1 MFNFDEI
8 IDRSDN
14 FSVKWSEMDIN
25 FGSNDLLPMWV
36 ADMDFKVAPAILES
50 LKNRLEQGIYGYTTR
65 PESYNDSIKNWLEK
79 RFQWSINKNW
89 LLFSP
94 GVIPTISLAIDSL
107 TKEGDKI
114 MIQQPVY
121 SPFSSVVRNN
131 NRELVVSPLK
141 KIENGDYVMDYE
153 NIENNIRN
161 VKMFLLC
168 NPHNPVGRVWR
179 KEELEKLGEICLKHN
194 VIVISDEIHSD
205 IIFKNHKHTPFASI
219 SDELSNITITCMSPS
234 KSFNIAGLQCS
245 YAITSNEDYLYALD
259 KAFTR
264 IDIKRNNA
272 FSLVA
277 TEAAYKNC
285 ENWLDQLLIYL
296 ESNAD
301 FVVDYINKNVPEVSV
316 KKPEGTYL
324 MWLDFSKLNK
334 TDLEVKKAL
343 LNVGKVALNYGPS
356 FGIGGEGFHRL
367 NIACPKLMLRDALS
381 RIEKAVSYLKE
392 N

>member
-141 KIENGDYVMDYE
+141 KLENGDYVMDYE

-219 SDELSNITITCMSPS
+219 NDELSNITITCMSPS

-285 ENWLDQLLIYL
+285 EAWLDQLLIYL

-301 FVVDYINKNVPEVSV
+301 FVVDYINKNIPEVSV

>member
-1 MFNFDEI
+1 M

>member
-107 TKEGDKI
+107 TKERDKI

-301 FVVDYINKNVPEVSV
+301 FVVDYINKNIPEVFV

>member
-8 IDRSDN
+8 IDRKDN

-65 PESYNDSIKNWLEK
+65 PESYNDAIKGWLEK

-94 GVIPTISLAIDSL
+94 GVIPIISLAIDSL

-131 NRELVVSPLK
+131 DRELVVSPLK
-141 KIENGDYVMDYE
+141 KLENGDYVMDYE
-153 NIENNIRN
+153 NIENNIKN

-168 NPHNPVGRVWR
+168 NPHNPVGRVWS
-179 KEELEKLGEICLKHN
+179 KEELEKLGQICLKHN

-234 KSFNIAGLQCS
+234 KTFNIAGLQCS
-245 YAITSNEDYLYALD
+245 YAITSNEEYLYALN

-285 ENWLDQLLIYL
+285 ENWLEQLLIYL

-301 FVVDYINKNVPEVSV
+301 FVVDYINKNIPEVSV

-334 TDLEVKKAL
+334 TDLEIKKAL
-343 LNVGKVALNYGPS
+343 LNIGKVALNYGPS

-367 NIACPKLMLRDALS
+367 NIACPRLMLRDALS
-381 RIEKAVSYLKE
+381 RIEKAVNYLKE

>member
-107 TKEGDKI
+107 TKERDKI

-301 FVVDYINKNVPEVSV
+301 FVVDYINKNIPEVSV

>member
-1 MFNFDEI
+1 
-8 IDRSDN
+8 
-14 FSVKWSEMDIN
+14 
-25 FGSNDLLPMWV
+25 
-36 ADMDFKVAPAILES
+36 
-50 LKNRLEQGIYGYTTR
+50 
-65 PESYNDSIKNWLEK
+65 
-79 RFQWSINKNW
+79 
-89 LLFSP
+89 
-94 GVIPTISLAIDSL
+94 
-107 TKEGDKI
+107 

-131 NRELVVSPLK
+131 DRELVVSPLK
-141 KIENGDYVMDYE
+141 KLENGDYVMDYE
-153 NIENNIRN
+153 NIENNIKN

-168 NPHNPVGRVWR
+168 NPHNPVGRVWS
-179 KEELEKLGEICLKHN
+179 KEELEKLGQICLKHN

-234 KSFNIAGLQCS
+234 KTFNIAGLQCS
-245 YAITSNEDYLYALD
+245 YAITSNEEYLYALN

-296 ESNAD
+296 ESNAN
-301 FVVDYINKNVPEVSV
+301 FVVDYINKNIPEVSV

-334 TDLEVKKAL
+334 TDLEIKKAL
-343 LNVGKVALNYGPS
+343 LNIGKVVLNYGPS

-367 NIACPKLMLRDALS
+367 NIACPRLMLRDALS
-381 RIEKAVSYLKE
+381 RIEKAVNYLKE